1 MAHWGR
7 IRLDCNH
14 HKTEKTRILITT
26 TWELGSPQPKS
37 KNLSNKKAKTKS
49 KMQKPAMT
57 KKETSLQH
65 KIKHRPLQQKKQKA
79 LEQKKCLKL
88 APRSSVG
95 LEPPSR
101 EKSRKLEVLLDGKLV
116 VVICGFKVTGQIA
129 KQQTQCND
137 STQYSKSISHQ
148 HQLKWPVHNSRK
160 YYRLLSTWQLWHIIC
175 STNPNLNS
183 SKLLLLQ
190 LVLNPD

>member
-1 MAHWGR
+1 MIRRTLRYTIRLSLFFLPFSSSEEMAHWGR

-26 TWELGSPQPKS
+26 TWELRSPHPKS
-37 KNLSNKKAKTKS
+37 KNLSDKKAK
-49 KMQKPAMT
+49 QKAKCKNRYD
-57 KKETSLQH
+57 KKGNVSTTQD
-65 KIKHRPLQQKKQKA
+65 KHRPLQQKKQKA
-79 LEQKKCLKL
+79 LQQKKCLKL

-116 VVICGFKVTGQIA
+116 VVICGLKVTGQIA

-137 STQYSKSISHQ
+137 SIQ
-148 HQLKWPVHNSRK
+148 
-160 YYRLLSTWQLWHIIC
+160 
-175 STNPNLNS
+175 
-183 SKLLLLQ
+183 
-190 LVLNPD
+190 